1 MSLLE
6 RRPSTLSA
14 QQVDPLSWVTGPFVP
29 LVFGILILVYGGA
42 MAIVTLPDVVHPF
55 AQFGAVALFALACLF
70 IHLATR
76 PLRPPIGWAAPVIAL
91 LIGSCGLVL
100 SALGYIGARFTIEVW
115 WAPIA
120 LALVIASLSPYLP
133 LRRILVLGF
142 GATIVSAP
150 FAYLAV
156 APQVPFWGAV
166 SIATIVVGPSVLG
179 VLGAATFSAVV
190 VRRMV
195 PMLERRSQVLVSLDA
210 SRSEEAEGEERRRLA
225 EMSARVVP
233 FLDQV
238 ARAGVVT
245 SRDRVLAGQIA
256 RQLRD
261 DLVARSNL
269 SWLDSV
275 AETDRVVVIDPD
287 RLAGRMRPSQRT
299 ALRALITAV
308 LETPGADTGSVLVE
322 LRGQPDGSTAVALS
336 LDVDLPEGRRI
347 MHLSPYYLT
356 LRTAVT
362 DLQWDDVRHLRFEL
376 PPDAGTNAT

>member
-1 MSLLE
+1 MSLLG
-6 RRPSTLSA
+6 RRPSALSA
-14 QQVDPLSWVTGPFVP
+14 QQVDPLSWVTGPYVP
-29 LVFGILILVYGGA
+29 LVFGLVILVYGGT
-42 MAIVTLPDVVHPF
+42 MTILTLPDIEHPL
-55 AQFGAVALFALACLF
+55 AQFGAVALFALACLSV
-70 IHLATR
+70 HLATR

-91 LIGSCGLVL
+91 LIGSSGLVL
-100 SALGYIGARFTIEVW
+100 SALGSVGARFTIEVW

-120 LALVIASLSPYLP
+120 MALVIASLSPYLP

-142 GATIVSAP
+142 GATSVSAP
-150 FAYLAV
+150 FAFLAV
-156 APQVPFWGAV
+156 APQVPFWGPV
-166 SIATIVVGPSVLG
+166 SIATMVVGPPVLG

-210 SRSEEAEGEERRRLA
+210 ARSEETEREERLRLA
-225 EMSARVVP
+225 ELSARVVP
-233 FLDQV
+233 FLDEI

-275 AETDRVVVIDPD
+275 AETDRIVVIDPD
-287 RLAGRMRPSQRT
+287 RLADRMRPPQRT
-299 ALRALITAV
+299 AFRALLTAV

-362 DLQWDDVRHLRFEL
+362 ELRWDDVRHLRFEL
-376 PPDAGTNAT
+376 PPE